1 MTAIALSPDVFAVS
15 ELLDRDACAELVH
28 LAEAAGFGE
37 AGVRSRQGQTP
48 MPQVRNYERV
58 VVEHAPWVAR
68 LWERLQVLR
77 LPVLEGERAVGLPRS
92 LRFYRYGPGQR
103 FRMHKDGPWLED
115 GLKSRLTLLI
125 YLNQSFVGG
134 ETRFRDFEVRPR
146 TGDGLAFVHATWHE
160 GAEVTQGRKY
170 VLRTDVLYARACAQ
184 EGAFD
189 CNDIINS
196 TDP

>member
-1 MTAIALSPDVFAVS
+1 MTAIALSPDVFTVS
-15 ELLDRDACAELVH
+15 ELLDHDACAELVH

-37 AGVRSRQGQTP
+37 AGVRSRQGQIP
-48 MPQVRNYERV
+48 MPQVRNNERV

-103 FRMHKDGPWLED
+103 FRMHKDDSWLED

-125 YLNQSFVGG
+125 YLNQNFVGVKRASAISRCAPVPA
-134 ETRFRDFEVRPR
+134 TALHSCMRPG
-146 TGDGLAFVHATWHE
+146 TKGL
-160 GAEVTQGRKY
+160 R
-170 VLRTDVLYARACAQ
+170 
-184 EGAFD
+184 
-189 CNDIINS
+189 
-196 TDP
+196 